1 MGDTPQLFWALWGLW
16 QFYETRGNYQISLE
30 LAQQLPP
37 LAQGQQDPVL
47 LIEAGHALGE
57 NLYLVGEMTSARSYL
72 EQGVALYNPQHH
84 SRAHGAEGRAPEHR
98 SREAQRAACRSA
110 AGWRSRQ
117 ALEAASAESEG
128 P

>member
-1 MGDTPQLFWALWGLW
+1 MGELRERMQQALVVHGMAPRTQGAYLAAVQGLATYYHQRPDTLSEDQIQAYVHYLLAERQLAPNSVRVAMMGL
-16 QFYETRGNYQISLE
+16 R
-30 LAQQLPP
+30 
-37 LAQGQQDPVL
+37 
-47 LIEAGHALGE
+47 
-57 NLYLVGEMTSARSYL
+57 
-72 EQGVALYNPQHH
+72 

-117 ALEAASAESEG
+117 SLEAASAESEG

>member
-1 MGDTPQLFWALWGLW
+1 MTATATELYTGKYGIMDTDGHIVEPADLWTGELMEAKYKGRGL
-16 QFYETRGNYQISLE
+16 Q
-30 LAQQLPP
+30 
-37 LAQGQQDPVL
+37 
-47 LIEAGHALGE
+47 
-57 NLYLVGEMTSARSYL
+57 
-72 EQGVALYNPQHH
+72 